1 MNAQMKNENVV
12 ENATTP
18 CFTYDHI
25 NHKIVGTELNF
36 RKSGIPGSAQ
46 DMELMARLAQHPNYT
61 FQIIK
66 PAKEKNSYK
75 GLTCP
80 LMAEYL
86 EMTRQEVLS
95 ATLKKMRDDVVVARK
110 VPAENIRTVIYFIR
124 IKLSQIIQRKQ

>member
-46 DMELMARLAQHPNYT
+46 DVELMARLAEHPDYT
-61 FQIIK
+61 FQITG
-66 PAKEKNSYK
+66 ACAVWYGE
-75 GLTCP
+75 
-80 LMAEYL
+80 
-86 EMTRQEVLS
+86 RQGQGQADRPSANNQRQHSRNLS
-95 ATLKKMRDDVVVARK
+95 TAL
-110 VPAENIRTVIYFIR
+110 PS
-124 IKLSQIIQRKQ
+124 L